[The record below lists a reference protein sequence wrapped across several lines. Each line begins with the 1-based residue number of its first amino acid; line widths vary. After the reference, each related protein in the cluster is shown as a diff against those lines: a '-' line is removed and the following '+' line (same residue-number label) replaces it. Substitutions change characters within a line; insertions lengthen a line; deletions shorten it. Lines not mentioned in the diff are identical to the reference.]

1 MNYEWFFAERYALF
15 GRHLSVAGI
24 TAFSAALVAGFILS
38 TILQSAR
45 MRKLLSR
52 LHLDKHFIDFITSVA
67 SLGVLVTSLVL
78 GLDLAGLPINWHA
91 PLPAVGLSISGLIR
105 LVLLMVAAFWVSSLV
120 KRFLFNRFLSRSGM
134 DRALQYAVAQ
144 VSGYV
149 ALAVGVFV
157 VLQNAGIDLSA
168 LAVFAGA
175 VGVGLGMGLQNIA
188 SNFISGLVILG
199 ERPIKIG
206 DRVEVGETAGTV
218 HDIRT
223 RSTTVITND
232 NIAVIVPN
240 SHFIEETVI
249 NWSHHDPKVRFR
261 VPIGVAYGSDVE
273 KVRRLLLE
281 VAQEHPQ
288 ALREPPP
295 SVFFESFGDSALNFQ
310 LVVWSSEMSWRPS
323 RFRSDLNFAI
333 ERKLREAGIEI
344 PFPQRDVH
352 VRTLPA
358 ARAEATPAA
367 EDPRA

>member
-1 MNYEWFFAERYALF
+1 MDYEWFFAARYELF
-15 GRHLSVAGI
+15 GRQISIASV
-24 TAFSAALVAGFILS
+24 SALVAALTVGVILS
-38 TILQSAR
+38 AILQSAR
-45 MRKLLSR
+45 MRQLLSR
-52 LHLDKHFIDFITSVA
+52 AHLDKNFVDLVTSTA
-67 SLGVLVTSLVL
+67 SLGVLITSII
-78 GLDLAGLPINWHA
+78 AGLSFAGVPINWHA
-91 PLPAVGLSISGLIR
+91 PLPALGLSISALIR
-105 LVLLMVAAFWVSSLV
+105 LVVLLVAAFWFSSV
-120 KRFLFNRFLSRSGM
+120 AKRFLFNRFLSRSGM
-134 DRALQYAVAQ
+134 DRSLQYAIAQ
-144 VSGYV
+144 VVGYV
-149 ALAVGVFV
+149 VLGIGCLV
-157 VLQNAGIDLSA
+157 VLQNAGIDLST

-175 VGVGLGMGLQNIA
+175 LGVGLGFGLQNVA

-206 DRVEVGETAGTV
+206 DRVEVGDTAGTV
-218 HDIRT
+218 HKIRA

-273 KVRRLLLE
+273 KVRELLLE

-288 ALREPPP
+288 ALKEPAP

-310 LVVWSSEMSWRPS
+310 LIVWSKEMSWRPS

-333 ERKLREAGIEI
+333 ERKLREARIEI

-352 VRTLPA
+352 VRTLPSS
-358 ARAEATPAA
+358 TSTFLPGT
-367 EDPRA
+367 